1 MNKLG
6 LVAGIVC
13 LIWSA
18 FYDWQLVIILT
29 LFFIA
34 LKSDIVILLE
44 SKFDVFIK
52 QLIDSQK

>member
-6 LVAGIVC
+6 LVAGIAC
-13 LIWSA
+13 LICSA

-44 SKFDVFIK
+44 SKFDLFIK

>member
-6 LVAGIVC
+6 LVAGIAC
-13 LIWSA
+13 LILSA

>member
-6 LVAGIVC
+6 LVAGIAC

-18 FYDWQLVIILT
+18 LYDWQLVIILT

>member
-6 LVAGIVC
+6 LVAGIAC

-18 FYDWQLVIILT
+18 FYDWQLVIILS